1 MSKEKQSKEKQ
12 PKQEKEFTIKA
23 VKELPPGL
31 RLKES
36 FYDKILDGCMADKTN
51 KIFEIEVKGKH
62 WKSIYAP
69 LDVRIM
75 KKKYPLKI
83 FVRTQTGKLFLK
95 KYDSFEDM
103 LKERKVHL
111 KHLKKP
117 KQ

>member
-1 MSKEKQSKEKQ
+1 MKEKQ
-12 PKQEKEFTIKA
+12 PKQPKEDKEFSIKPI
-23 VKELPPGL
+23 KELPPGQ

-36 FYDKILDGCMADKTN
+36 FYDRILDGCMADEKN
-51 KIFEIEVKGKH
+51 EIFEIEVKGKN

-75 KKKYPLKI
+75 LKKYPLKI
-83 FVRTQTGKLFLK
+83 FVRTKTGKLFLK

-103 LKERKVHL
+103 LKERKIH
-111 KHLKKP
+111 KKKT